1 MIVKGWALFIIYDR
15 QRLGHS
21 KQMSLGLATTSTPS
35 TGLLVLLLKETI
47 VLNCLFVLL
56 TLENVSTCIN
66 YDEEAMANTRS
77 YPQGGEQS
85 CKPDQGECWESQQS
99 GFDPR
104 GQPVLINGVQVVQ
117 LTTRLNK
124 VKVEQEMASTKKSSI
139 DLDSDDF
146 LSGSSSV
153 KTEIASL
160 SSQVSDLLWIINVIC
175 NPNFWEDTVDIMF
188 FRCSLWRPPSS
199 NCQQT

>member
-1 MIVKGWALFIIYDR
+1 MIVKGWTLFIIDISYDR

-56 TLENVSTCIN
+56 TLENVNTCIN

-85 CKPDQGECWESQQS
+85 CKPDQGEC
-99 GFDPR
+99 
-104 GQPVLINGVQVVQ
+104 
-117 LTTRLNK
+117 
-124 VKVEQEMASTKKSSI
+124 
-139 DLDSDDF
+139 
-146 LSGSSSV
+146 
-153 KTEIASL
+153 
-160 SSQVSDLLWIINVIC
+160 
-175 NPNFWEDTVDIMF
+175 
-188 FRCSLWRPPSS
+188 
-199 NCQQT
+199 